1 MKQANK
7 MQNQERKKRGYYGAE
22 PTSAELQY
30 EDIIHLPRPISP
42 NHRPMS
48 GYHRAAQFAS
58 FDALT
63 GFGDAVDETARLT
76 DTRIILTEDKK
87 QMLDETLHL
96 LMDMIDDPPTAR
108 ITHFIPD
115 TRKEGGAYVTVAG
128 KVTAVDTYAACVF
141 LSDKRRIPIA
151 DILDI
156 EL

>member
-1 MKQANK
+1 MPTP
-7 MQNQERKKRGYYGAE
+7 AE
-22 PTSAELQY
+22 EKYA
-30 EDIIHLPRPISP
+30 DIIHLPHRRSP
-42 NHRPMS
+42 SRVPMS
-48 GYHRAAQFAS
+48 RYDRAAQFSPFA
-58 FDALT
+58 ALT
-63 GFGDAVDETARLT
+63 GYDAAVAETARLT

-128 KVTAVDTYAACVF
+128 KVTAVDTYAGCVV
-141 LSDKRRIPIA
+141 LSDKRRIHIA

>member
-1 MKQANK
+1 ME
-7 MQNQERKKRGYYGAE
+7 QNRKKTPAE
-22 PTSAELQY
+22 EKYA
-30 EDIIHLPRPISP
+30 DIIHLPRRRSP
-42 NHRPMS
+42 SRVPMS
-48 GYHRAAQFAS
+48 RYDRAAQFSPFA
-58 FDALT
+58 ALT
-63 GFGDAVDETARLT
+63 GYDAAVAETARLT

-128 KVTAVDTYAACVF
+128 KVTAVDTYAGCVV